1 MKKTFLIIFAAL
13 LMLTVF
19 IASVS
24 AQDVD
29 NMSNE
34 ELATLLLQIMQKL
47 DESGKVTET
56 PAPTPTPVPT
66 PTSTPQ
72 PELPSDDAEL
82 EALLAAIMQ
91 KLQQGEDPEAEK
103 PETPAGTMVPVSDI
117 EEEPENSIWENK
129 KLIIEGLPSYMFIQ
143 PTREPKQDSN
153 GGQTEHYP
161 GEICDYDSL
170 ACDMVDGIP
179 VNCHPYRTWELVDG
193 VWMCPAG

>member
-1 MKKTFLIIFAAL
+1 MKKKLLIIFVAL
-13 LMLTVF
+13 LMLTVS

-24 AQDVD
+24 AQSVD
-29 NMSNE
+29 EMSNE
-34 ELATLLLQIMQKL
+34 QLTSLLMQIMQKL

-103 PETPAGTMVPVSDI
+103 PETPAGTMVSVSDI
-117 EEEPENSIWENK
+117 EKEPENSIWENK

-143 PTREPKQDSN
+143 PTKEMKPETTSVSTTSGGEDDSHGFVWDDDVEYCPPPYHWECYPDRCVCASPN
-153 GGQTEHYP
+153 G
-161 GEICDYDSL
+161 
-170 ACDMVDGIP
+170 
-179 VNCHPYRTWELVDG
+179 
-193 VWMCPAG
+193 

>member
-1 MKKTFLIIFAAL
+1 MKKKLLIIFAAL
-13 LMLTVF
+13 LMLTVS

-24 AQDVD
+24 AQSVD
-29 NMSNE
+29 EMSNE
-34 ELATLLLQIMQKL
+34 QLTSLLMQIMQKL

-66 PTSTPQ
+66 PTSIPQ

-103 PETPAGTMVPVSDI
+103 PETSAGTMVPVSDI

-143 PTREPKQDSN
+143 PTKEMKPDDSPEPTPFGMEWEDGN
-153 GGQTEHYP
+153 VDP
-161 GEICDYDSL
+161 G
-170 ACDMVDGIP
+170 
-179 VNCHPYRTWELVDG
+179 R
-193 VWMCPAG
+193 CPRGTSFRCGAHGCYCR

>member
-1 MKKTFLIIFAAL
+1 MKGKGFILVL
-13 LMLTVF
+13 LMVLLMMGISILT
-19 IASVS
+19 VS

-29 NMSNE
+29 NMDNE
-34 ELATLLLQIMQKL
+34 QLTTLLLQIMQKL

-103 PETPAGTMVPVSDI
+103 PETPAGTMVSVSDI
-117 EEEPENSIWENK
+117 EK
-129 KLIIEGLPSYMFIQ
+129 
-143 PTREPKQDSN
+143 
-153 GGQTEHYP
+153 
-161 GEICDYDSL
+161 
-170 ACDMVDGIP
+170 
-179 VNCHPYRTWELVDG
+179 
-193 VWMCPAG
+193 

>member
-1 MKKTFLIIFAAL
+1 MKGKGFILVL
-13 LMLTVF
+13 LMVLLMMGISILT
-19 IASVS
+19 VS

-29 NMSNE
+29 NMDNE
-34 ELATLLLQIMQKL
+34 QLTTLLLQIMQKL

-103 PETPAGTMVPVSDI
+103 PETPAGTMVSVSDI
-117 EEEPENSIWENK
+117 EKEPENSIWENK

-143 PTREPKQDSN
+143 PTKEMKPETTSVSTTSGGEDDSHGFVWDDDVEYCPPPYHWECYPDRCVCASPN
-153 GGQTEHYP
+153 G
-161 GEICDYDSL
+161 
-170 ACDMVDGIP
+170 
-179 VNCHPYRTWELVDG
+179 
-193 VWMCPAG
+193 